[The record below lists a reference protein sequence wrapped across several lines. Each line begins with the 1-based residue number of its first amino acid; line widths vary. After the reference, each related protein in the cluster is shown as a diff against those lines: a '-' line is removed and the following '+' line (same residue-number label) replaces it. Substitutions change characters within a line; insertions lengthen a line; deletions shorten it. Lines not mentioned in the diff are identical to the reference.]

1 MKNPLRK
8 RLLRELKSEIG
19 KYLVIFI
26 LLTFTIGFV
35 SGFVVADGS
44 MLTAYEEG
52 FEKYNVEDG
61 NFRTTEKMS
70 DKQRERVEA
79 LGVRLYDEFYAQE
92 AVSNGSTLRIYAQ
105 RDIVNTVCLMEGKLP
120 QTDSEI
126 AIDRMYADNNSL
138 KVGDQLECEKH
149 TYIISGLVALPDY
162 SCLFEDNNDT
172 MFDAVKFGVAVITP
186 QAFATY
192 GNSELY
198 YEYCWKYLHFPA
210 DEKAEKDVSEDL
222 MKQVAGIVSLE
233 SFVPRYANQAI
244 QFTGDDMGSDETM
257 MIVLLYIV
265 TAILAFVFGITTNN
279 TIAKEANVI
288 GTLRAS
294 GYTKGELIRHYL
306 AMPMF
311 VTIAGAV
318 IGNILGYTVFESV
331 CAGMYYGSYS
341 LPTYVTIWS
350 TQAFWTTTLVP
361 LALMLVINLFI
372 LYRKLQLSPLKF
384 LLRDLSRK
392 QQKRTVP
399 LPEAFPFFGR
409 FRIRIMI
416 QNLNSY
422 IILFIGILFANLL
435 LIFGLTLPSTL
446 NDYQNSIQKNLLCNY
461 QYVLKMP
468 LAASDE
474 EHKLESM
481 IQMLY
486 FQSSV
491 ETDNADAE
499 KISMFQLKI
508 TYPDVKSE
516 SVTLYGV
523 EKDGKYVPLDLTDGK
538 VYISSAYAEKYD
550 IGPGDKILLQEEY
563 EGKEYSF
570 TVDGIYP
577 YEGAISIFM
586 DREALNKVF
595 DQDADYFCGYFSDSE
610 ITDIDEK
617 YIGSVIDLDALTK
630 ISRQLSVSM
639 GSMMYL
645 VDGFA
650 IVMYMILIYLLS
662 KMIIEKNG
670 QSISMVKILGYNDR
684 EISRLYVISTTLVVM
699 FCLLISLPIESAIMK
714 NLFRIIMRQ
723 SMTGWIPC
731 TIGVAVYAKMLLI
744 GILTY
749 AVVAAF
755 EYRKIR
761 KVPMDAALK
770 NVE

>member
-1 MKNPLRK
+1 MKNPLKK

-79 LGVRLYDEFYAQE
+79 LGVQLYDEFYAQE
-92 AVSNGSTLRIYAQ
+92 TVSNGSTLRIYAQ
-105 RDIVNTVCLMEGKLP
+105 RDTVNTVCLMEGKLP

-149 TYIISGLVALPDY
+149 TYTISGLVALPDY

-172 MFDAVKFGVAVITP
+172 MFDAVKFGVAIITP
-186 QAFATY
+186 QAFSAY

-198 YEYCWKYLHFPA
+198 YEYCWKYPQFPA
-210 DEKAEKDVSEDL
+210 DEIAEKDVSEEL

-257 MIVLLYIV
+257 MVVLLYIV
-265 TAILAFVFGITTNN
+265 TAIMAFVFGITTNN
-279 TIAKEANVI
+279 TITKEANVI

-331 CAGMYYGSYS
+331 CADMYYGSYS

-350 TQAFWTTTLVP
+350 AQAFWTTTLVP
-361 LALMLVINLFI
+361 LALMFVINLFI

-384 LLRDLSRK
+384 LRRDLSRK

-399 LPEAFPFFGR
+399 LPEALPFFGR

-416 QNLNSY
+416 QNLSSY
-422 IILFIGILFANLL
+422 IVLFIGILFANLL
-435 LIFGLTLPSTL
+435 LIFGLTLPSAL

-486 FQSSV
+486 FQSAV

-508 TYPDVKSE
+508 TEPDVKSE

-538 VYISSAYAEKYD
+538 VYISSAYAEKYGVD
-550 IGPGDKILLQEEY
+550 PGDEISLQEEY

-586 DREALNKVF
+586 DREALNEVF

-617 YIGSVIDLDALTK
+617 YIGSIIDLDALTK

-639 GSMMYL
+639 GNLMYL

-684 EISRLYVISTTLVVM
+684 EISRLYVISTTLVVV
-699 FCLLISLPIESAIMK
+699 FCLLVSLPIEGTVMK

-731 TIGVAVYAKMLLI
+731 TIGAAVYIKMILI

>member
-79 LGVRLYDEFYAQE
+79 LGVQLYDEFYAQE
-92 AVSNGSTLRIYAQ
+92 TVSNGSTLRIYAQ
-105 RDIVNTVCLMEGKLP
+105 RDTVNTVCLMEGKLP

-149 TYIISGLVALPDY
+149 TYTISGLVALPDY

-172 MFDAVKFGVAVITP
+172 MFDAVKFGVAIITP
-186 QAFATY
+186 QAFAAY

-198 YEYCWKYLHFPA
+198 YEYCWKYPQFPA
-210 DEKAEKDVSEDL
+210 DEKAEKDVSEEL

-257 MIVLLYIV
+257 MVVLLYIV
-265 TAILAFVFGITTNN
+265 TAIMAFVFGITTNN
-279 TIAKEANVI
+279 TITKEANVI

-331 CAGMYYGSYS
+331 CADMYYGSYS

-350 TQAFWTTTLVP
+350 AQAFWTTTLVP
-361 LALMLVINLFI
+361 LALMFVINLFI

-384 LLRDLSRK
+384 LRRDLSRK

-399 LPEAFPFFGR
+399 LPEVFPFFGR

-416 QNLNSY
+416 QNLSSY
-422 IILFIGILFANLL
+422 IVLFIGILFANLL
-435 LIFGLTLPSTL
+435 LIFGLTLPSAL

-486 FQSSV
+486 FQSAV

-508 TYPDVKSE
+508 TEPDVKSE

-538 VYISSAYAEKYD
+538 VYISSAYAEKYGVD
-550 IGPGDKILLQEEY
+550 PGDEISLQEEY

-586 DREALNKVF
+586 DREALNEVF

-639 GSMMYL
+639 GNLMYL

-684 EISRLYVISTTLVVM
+684 EISRLYVISTTLVVV
-699 FCLLISLPIESAIMK
+699 FCLLVSLPIEGAVMK

-723 SMTGWIPC
+723 SMIGWIPC
-731 TIGVAVYAKMLLI
+731 TIGAAVYIKMILI

-761 KVPMDAALK
+761 RVPMDAALK

>member
-1 MKNPLRK
+1 MKNPMRK

-61 NFRTTEKMS
+61 NFRTTEKMT
-70 DKQRERVEA
+70 DKQRERVKA
-79 LGVRLYDEFYAQE
+79 LGVQLYDEFYAQE
-92 AVSNGSTLRIYAQ
+92 TVSNGSTLRIYAQ
-105 RDIVNTVCLMEGKLP
+105 RDTINTVCLMEGKLP
-120 QTDSEI
+120 ETDSEI

-138 KVGDQLECEKH
+138 KVGDQLQCEKH
-149 TYIISGLVALPDY
+149 TYTISGLVALPDY

-186 QAFATY
+186 QAFAAY

-198 YEYCWKYLHFPA
+198 YEYCWKYPQFPA
-210 DEKAEKDVSEDL
+210 DEKAEKDVSEEL

-257 MIVLLYIV
+257 MVVLLYIV
-265 TAILAFVFGITTNN
+265 TAIMAFVFGITTNN
-279 TIAKEANVI
+279 TITKEANVI

-311 VTIAGAV
+311 VTITGAV

-341 LPTYVTIWS
+341 LPTYETIWS

-361 LALMLVINLFI
+361 LALMFGINLFI

-384 LLRDLSRK
+384 LRRDLSRK
-392 QQKRTVP
+392 QQKRAVP
-399 LPEAFPFFGR
+399 LPEALPFFGR

-416 QNLNSY
+416 QNLSSY
-422 IILFIGILFANLL
+422 IVLFIGILFANLL
-435 LIFGLTLPSTL
+435 LIFGLTLPSAL

-481 IQMLY
+481 IKMLY

-491 ETDNADAE
+491 ETDNKDAE
-499 KISMFQLKI
+499 KISMFQLK
-508 TYPDVKSE
+508 TTDPDVKNE

-523 EKDGKYVPLDLTDGK
+523 EKDGKYVPRDLTDGK
-538 VYISSAYAEKYD
+538 VYISSAYAEKY
-550 IGPGDKILLQEEY
+550 GVKPGDEISLQEEY

-577 YEGAISIFM
+577 YEGAIAVFM
-586 DREALNKVF
+586 DREALNEVF
-595 DQDADYFCGYFSDSE
+595 DQNADYFCGYFSDSE

-650 IVMYMILIYLLS
+650 IAMYMILIYLLS

-684 EISRLYVISTTLVVM
+684 EISRLYVISTTLVVV
-699 FCLLISLPIESAIMK
+699 FCLLISLPIESAVMK
-714 NLFRIIMRQ
+714 NLFRIIMMQ

-731 TIGVAVYAKMLLI
+731 TIGAAVYEKMLLI

-761 KVPMDAALK
+761 KVPMGAALK